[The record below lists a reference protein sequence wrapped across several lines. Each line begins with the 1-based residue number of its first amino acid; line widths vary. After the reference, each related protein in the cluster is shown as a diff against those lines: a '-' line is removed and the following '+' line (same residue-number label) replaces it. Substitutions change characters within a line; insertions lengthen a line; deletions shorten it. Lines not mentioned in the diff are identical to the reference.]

1 LASLKRH
8 PKRLHFVFHD
18 IWCIKSFFSSKY
30 MYFSSLLTL
39 LPFCHLDVD
48 YVREFHRSFG
58 LVHRAGWL
66 PPLAGLAAAVAG
78 CLPAAAGWAALAGW
92 LAGQLPWLAGWLPPP
107 AGQPW
112 LAGWTVPWLAPAPWL
127 DMPYMKCTC
136 SYIVKINKQ

>member
-1 LASLKRH
+1 
-8 PKRLHFVFHD
+8 
-18 IWCIKSFFSSKY
+18 

-78 CLPAAAGWAALAGW
+78 WLAAAAGWAALAGW
-92 LAGQLPWLAGWLPPP
+92 LDSALAG
-107 AGQPW
+107 AGA
-112 LAGWTVPWLAPAPWL
+112 LAGHAIYE
-127 DMPYMKCTC
+127 MHMFIYSK
-136 SYIVKINKQ
+136 N